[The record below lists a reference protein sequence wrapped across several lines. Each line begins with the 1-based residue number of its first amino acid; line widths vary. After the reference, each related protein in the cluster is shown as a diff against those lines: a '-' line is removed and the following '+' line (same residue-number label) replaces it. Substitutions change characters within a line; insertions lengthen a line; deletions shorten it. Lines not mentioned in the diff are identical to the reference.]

1 MTWPCCCLGRTPTP
15 DDGEDAD
22 ENEVVF
28 MSAEGDGHDGKAA
41 PAAASTLKTL
51 SKADAKKV
59 LKVMKG
65 PPQVS
70 EAVAVVIVQIMDNEN
85 VFAEEVEAA
94 KTAPG
99 GATPAILK
107 MAAEQATAAAGAI
120 YCTVVTLRR
129 QYAENGGKE
138 GVTDGGRRGLYTG
151 TKELKLIEMAPKL
164 KAAEASLVSILRV
177 VVEEWKLKLDD
188 ASSSS
193 SPPTAAA
200 FEKLEVAEAGPG
212 VATMLSVIGAQV
224 IAHHQANAATDPAD
238 VVHYGF
244 KCYKSGMEPIVG
256 PRYKNPNLVDMYQV
270 CEAEFENMSV
280 HNKAGYKVLPPPP
293 WFQANTLPPALDGF
307 VEAYFRARNVV
318 VRELVPN
325 ILLDVELYGAE
336 AKLQADAAGPGVLA
350 RLAAVT
356 KAPNVPPLTTSQI
369 ADLTAFPAAAAAAVP
384 GAKTLARLS
393 YDQHIA
399 CGGSIVLYKQVSEV
413 VAGVA
418 SKLSTPGVVLPGAV
432 KGKERT
438 IYKSGLKYHGNTTK
452 CHDKIRCTVELATLE
467 DIAVVAEAL
476 VSMPSFLA
484 VKVKNRFDPEYD
496 SLPIGGYRDMQFS
509 GLVELAGAAAS
520 AGAGPGP
527 AYAWCEI
534 QLNTTR
540 MIALKS
546 GNAKGQA
553 GAGSSG
559 SRGGGSGKGGK
570 AGHIAFNVA
579 RAINAFAPESFVHA
593 GEWSSD
599 VAERVKAGLLLEVNL
614 SSTTFKDA
622 AQRAE
627 FVEALC
633 SKECRVR
640 KLAMRK
646 MELGEDDGAAIG
658 EVLKV
663 NTTLTSI
670 DLQQNKLGE
679 VGGAAIYEALK
690 VNTTLTSINLQ
701 FNKLGEVGGAAIY
714 EALKVNTTL
723 TSINLQFNKLG
734 EVAGVAIGEAL
745 KVNTTLTS
753 INLQFNKLG
762 EVAGVAIGEALK
774 VNTTLTSIDL
784 RGNNLG
790 EVGGAAIG
798 EALKVNT
805 TLTSID
811 LRGNTLGEV
820 GGAAIG
826 EALKVNTTLTS
837 IILVG
842 NTLGEVGGAAIG
854 EALKVNTT
862 LTSINMYDNKLG
874 EVGGA
879 AIGEALK
886 VNTTLTSIIL
896 VSNTLGEVGGAA
908 IGEALK
914 VNTTLTSINMH
925 DNKLGEVAGAA
936 IGEAL
941 KVNTTLTSIILGGN
955 GSLPNATETAIVAAV
970 AKNKAAAK

>member
-1 MTWPCCCLGRTPTP
+1 MHPRT
-15 DDGEDAD
+15 AI
-22 ENEVVF
+22 VVLV
-28 MSAEGDGHDGKAA
+28 SAARHQVHFRSNWIMPNPPPPPPSFLAFSRKEE
-41 PAAASTLKTL
+41 PAAMPLKRGGTWRL
-51 SKADAKKV
+51 CPDCEPFDFAMCNECVYIGSVRGRHTSIKGRGKKHSGEAGGGDAAAATGGSAINEEETADGTEADAKKV
-59 LKVMKG
+59 SKIMKG

-70 EAVAVVIVQIMDNEN
+70 EAVAVVIVRIMDNEN

-138 GVTDGGRRGLYTG
+138 GVLSSKDTASYPESMKIG
-151 TKELKLIEMAPKL
+151 KLERTLPKL
-164 KAAEASLVSILRV
+164 RAAEASLVSILRV
-177 VVEEWKLKLDD
+177 VVKEWKLKLDD

-224 IAHHQANAATDPAD
+224 IAHHQAVAATDDSTDPAD
-238 VVHYGF
+238 IVHHGI
-244 KCYKSGMEPIVG
+244 KCDNSGMEPIVG
-256 PRYKNPNLVDMYQV
+256 IRYMKPTVRTQYLGDGMERMYDDYHSV
-270 CEAEFENMSV
+270 CEAEFEKLSDDDRARYEV
-280 HNKAGYKVLPPPP
+280 VPPST
-293 WFQANTLPPALDGF
+293 WFQFNTLPPALDGF
-307 VEAYFRARNVV
+307 MEAYFRARNVV

-336 AKLQADAAGPGVLA
+336 AKLQADAAGPEVLA

-356 KAPNVPPLTTSQI
+356 EAPNVPPLTASQI
-369 ADLTAFPAAAAAAVP
+369 ADFTAFPETAAVP

-452 CHDKIRCTVELATLE
+452 CHDKIRCTVELATLK

-476 VSMPSFLA
+476 VSMPAFLA

-509 GLVELAGAAAS
+509 GLVELAGAATSAD
-520 AGAGPGP
+520 AGAGP
-527 AYAWCEI
+527 AYVWCEI

-546 GNAKGQA
+546 GKAKGQA

-599 VAERVKAGLLLEVNL
+599 VAERVKAGLLLEISL
-614 SSTTFKDA
+614 GATKFKDA

-627 FVEALC
+627 FVEALG

-640 KLAMRK
+640 MLD
-646 MELGEDDGAAIG
+646 LGAWDLGGDDG
-658 EVLKV
+658 V
-663 NTTLTSI
+663 
-670 DLQQNKLGE
+670 
-679 VGGAAIYEALK
+679 
-690 VNTTLTSINLQ
+690 
-701 FNKLGEVGGAAIY
+701 
-714 EALKVNTTL
+714 
-723 TSINLQFNKLG
+723 
-734 EVAGVAIGEAL
+734 
-745 KVNTTLTS
+745 
-753 INLQFNKLG
+753 
-762 EVAGVAIGEALK
+762 
-774 VNTTLTSIDL
+774 
-784 RGNNLG
+784 
-790 EVGGAAIG
+790 
-798 EALKVNT
+798 
-805 TLTSID
+805 
-811 LRGNTLGEV
+811 
-820 GGAAIG
+820 
-826 EALKVNTTLTS
+826 
-837 IILVG
+837 
-842 NTLGEVGGAAIG
+842 
-854 EALKVNTT
+854 
-862 LTSINMYDNKLG
+862 
-874 EVGGA
+874 
-879 AIGEALK
+879 
-886 VNTTLTSIIL
+886 
-896 VSNTLGEVGGAA
+896 
-908 IGEALK
+908 
-914 VNTTLTSINMH
+914 
-925 DNKLGEVAGAA
+925 A

-970 AKNKAAAK
+970 AKNKADAK

>member
-1 MTWPCCCLGRTPTP
+1 MPLSCCFGRPTAP
-15 DDGEDAD
+15 
-22 ENEVVF
+22 
-28 MSAEGDGHDGKAA
+28 DGHAGKAA
-41 PAAASTLKTL
+41 PAVAAAATPKKKKR
-51 SKADAKKV
+51 SKADAKRV
-59 LKVMKG
+59 ATIMNG
-65 PPQVS
+65 PPKVS
-70 EAVAVVIVQIMDNEN
+70 EAVAVVIAQIMDNEN
-85 VFAEEVEAA
+85 VFAAEVEAA

-138 GVTDGGRRGLYTG
+138 GVTDGGGGGMFAG
-151 TKELKLIEMAPKL
+151 TKERKLKEMTPKL

-224 IAHHQANAATDPAD
+224 IAHHEAVAATDND
-238 VVHYGF
+238 STEG
-244 KCYKSGMEPIVG
+244 
-256 PRYKNPNLVDMYQV
+256 
-270 CEAEFENMSV
+270 
-280 HNKAGYKVLPPPP
+280 
-293 WFQANTLPPALDGF
+293 WFQVNTLPTTLDGF

-336 AKLQADAAGPGVLA
+336 AKLQADAAGPEVLA

-356 KAPNVPPLTTSQI
+356 EAPNVPPLTASQI

-452 CHDKIRCTVELATLE
+452 CHDKIRCTVELATLK

-476 VSMPSFLA
+476 VSMPAFLA

-509 GLVELAGAAAS
+509 GLVELAGAATS
-520 AGAGPGP
+520 AGAGA

-593 GEWSSD
+593 GEWFSD
-599 VAERVKAGLLLEVNL
+599 VAERVKAGLLLEVNM
-614 SSTTFKDA
+614 SDTKFKDA

-627 FVEALC
+627 FVEALG

-640 KLAMRK
+640 KLDMER
-646 MELGEDDGAAIG
+646 MELGEDD
-658 EVLKV
+658 
-663 NTTLTSI
+663 
-670 DLQQNKLGE
+670 
-679 VGGAAIYEALK
+679 
-690 VNTTLTSINLQ
+690 
-701 FNKLGEVGGAAIY
+701 
-714 EALKVNTTL
+714 
-723 TSINLQFNKLG
+723 
-734 EVAGVAIGEAL
+734 
-745 KVNTTLTS
+745 
-753 INLQFNKLG
+753 
-762 EVAGVAIGEALK
+762 
-774 VNTTLTSIDL
+774 
-784 RGNNLG
+784 
-790 EVGGAAIG
+790 GAAIG

-811 LRGNTLGEV
+811 LDYN
-820 GGAAIG
+820 
-826 EALKVNTTLTS
+826 
-837 IILVG
+837 
-842 NTLGEVGGAAIG
+842 
-854 EALKVNTT
+854 
-862 LTSINMYDNKLG
+862 D
-874 EVGGA
+874 
-879 AIGEALK
+879 
-886 VNTTLTSIIL
+886 
-896 VSNTLGEVGGAA
+896 
-908 IGEALK
+908 
-914 VNTTLTSINMH
+914 
-925 DNKLGEVAGAA
+925 D
-936 IGEAL
+936 
-941 KVNTTLTSIILGGN
+941 
-955 GSLPNATETAIVAAV
+955 LPDATQTAIKAAV
-970 AKNKAAAK
+970 VNVLL

>member
-1 MTWPCCCLGRTPTP
+1 MPLSCCFGRPTAP
-15 DDGEDAD
+15 
-22 ENEVVF
+22 
-28 MSAEGDGHDGKAA
+28 EGHAGKAA
-41 PAAASTLKTL
+41 PAVAAAATPKKKKR
-51 SKADAKKV
+51 SKADAKRV
-59 LKVMKG
+59 ATIMNG
-65 PPQVS
+65 PPKVS
-70 EAVAVVIVQIMDNEN
+70 EAVAVVIAQIMDNEN
-85 VFAEEVEAA
+85 VFAAEVEAA

-138 GVTDGGRRGLYTG
+138 GVTDGGGGGMFAG
-151 TKELKLIEMAPKL
+151 TKERKLKEMTPKL

-224 IAHHQANAATDPAD
+224 IAHHEAVAATDND
-238 VVHYGF
+238 
-244 KCYKSGMEPIVG
+244 S
-256 PRYKNPNLVDMYQV
+256 
-270 CEAEFENMSV
+270 AE
-280 HNKAGYKVLPPPP
+280 G
-293 WFQANTLPPALDGF
+293 WFQVNTLPTTLDGF

-336 AKLQADAAGPGVLA
+336 AKLQADAAGPEVLA

-356 KAPNVPPLTTSQI
+356 EAPNVPPLTASQI
-369 ADLTAFPAAAAAAVP
+369 VDLTAFPAAAAAAVP

-452 CHDKIRCTVELATLE
+452 CHDKIRCTVELATLK

-476 VSMPSFLA
+476 VSMPAFLA

-509 GLVELAGAAAS
+509 GLVELAGAATS
-520 AGAGPGP
+520 AGAGAGP

-593 GEWSSD
+593 GEWFSD
-599 VAERVKAGLLLEVNL
+599 VAERVKAGLLLEVNM
-614 SSTTFKDA
+614 SDTKFKDA

-627 FVEALC
+627 FVEALG

-640 KLAMRK
+640 KLDMER
-646 MELGEDDGAAIG
+646 MELGEDD
-658 EVLKV
+658 
-663 NTTLTSI
+663 
-670 DLQQNKLGE
+670 
-679 VGGAAIYEALK
+679 
-690 VNTTLTSINLQ
+690 
-701 FNKLGEVGGAAIY
+701 
-714 EALKVNTTL
+714 
-723 TSINLQFNKLG
+723 
-734 EVAGVAIGEAL
+734 
-745 KVNTTLTS
+745 
-753 INLQFNKLG
+753 
-762 EVAGVAIGEALK
+762 
-774 VNTTLTSIDL
+774 
-784 RGNNLG
+784 
-790 EVGGAAIG
+790 GAAIG

-805 TLTSID
+805 TLTSIS
-811 LRGNTLGEV
+811 LGINNLGEV
-820 GGAAIG
+820 GVAAIG
-826 EALKVNTTLTS
+826 EALKVNTTLTY
-837 IILVG
+837 ID
-842 NTLGEVGGAAIG
+842 
-854 EALKVNTT
+854 LKWN
-862 LTSINMYDNKLG
+862 N
-874 EVGGA
+874 
-879 AIGEALK
+879 
-886 VNTTLTSIIL
+886 
-896 VSNTLGEVGGAA
+896 
-908 IGEALK
+908 
-914 VNTTLTSINMH
+914 
-925 DNKLGEVAGAA
+925 LGEVAGAA

-941 KVNTTLTSIILGGN
+941 KVNTTLTSIDLDYN
-955 GSLPNATETAIVAAV
+955 DDLPDATQTAIKAAV
-970 AKNKAAAK
+970 VNVLL